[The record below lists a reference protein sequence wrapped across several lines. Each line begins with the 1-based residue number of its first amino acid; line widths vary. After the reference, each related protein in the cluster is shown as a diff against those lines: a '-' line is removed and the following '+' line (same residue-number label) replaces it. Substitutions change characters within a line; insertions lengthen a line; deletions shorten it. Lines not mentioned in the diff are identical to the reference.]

1 MKNDLYKYTFSV
13 IGGDQR
19 QLELIRLIYERGGKV
34 KVFGFSKDEFSS
46 MQCSSGTIEIFNKL
60 NDRLF
65 DSQIILLPIP
75 YKNKTGH
82 LPTKDLSLHIPLK
95 DVLDHVKPESRI
107 FLGKK
112 DLEFAELVRGRAIH
126 AIDIMDIEEFTVWNA
141 VPSAEGAIQRAMEHS
156 NITLHGSRCLVLGY
170 GRIGKVLAQMLRGI
184 GAQVTVEARKPSD
197 LTWIEVNGF
206 FAVHLHDLSS
216 VLPNQDF
223 IFNTIP
229 HLVLD
234 EQKLQLVNRN
244 TLIIDLASSPGGVDF
259 RVAQSYGIRARH
271 ELGLPGL
278 VAPKTA
284 AKYILDTVLSVLAS
298 DKVKI

>member
-1 MKNDLYKYTFSV
+1 MYTFSV

-19 QLELIRLIYERGGKV
+19 QLELIRLIYERGGNV
-34 KVFGFSKDEFSS
+34 KVFGFSKDEFSAR
-46 MQCSSGTIEIFNKL
+46 QYSSGTIEIYNKMD
-60 NDRLF
+60 DRLF

-82 LPTKDLSLHIPLK
+82 LHTKDSSLHIEPK
-95 DVLDHVKPESRI
+95 DILDCVKPESMV

-112 DLEFAELVRGRAIH
+112 DSQFDELVRGRGIQ

-156 NITLHGSRCLVLGY
+156 TITLHGSRCLVLGY
-170 GRIGKVLAQMLRGI
+170 GRIGKILSQMLRGI
-184 GAQVTVEARKPSD
+184 GAQVTVEARNPSD

-206 FAVHLHDLSS
+206 RAVHLRDLSN
-216 VLPNQDF
+216 VLPYQDF

-234 EQKLQLVNRN
+234 EEKLQLVDEN
-244 TLIIDLASSPGGVDF
+244 TLIIDLASTPGGVDF
-259 RVAQSYGIRARH
+259 RAAQLYGITARH

-278 VAPKTA
+278 VAPRTA
-284 AKYILDTVLSVLAS
+284 AKYILDTVLAVLES
-298 DKVKI
+298 ENNK

>member
-1 MKNDLYKYTFSV
+1 MKNDLKKYTFSV
-13 IGGDQR
+13 ICGDQR
-19 QLELIRLIYERGGKV
+19 QLELIRLIYERGGNV

-46 MQCSSGTIEIFNKL
+46 RQCSSGTIEVFNKL

-65 DSQIILLPIP
+65 DSHIILLPIP
-75 YKNKTGH
+75 YKNKTGYLH
-82 LPTKDLSLHIPLK
+82 SKDPSLHIHLK

-112 DLEFAELVRGRAIH
+112 DSRFAEQARGRDIH

-156 NITLHGSRCLVLGY
+156 TITLHGSRCLVLGY
-170 GRIGKVLAQMLRGI
+170 GRIGKILSQMLKGI
-184 GAQVTVEARKPSD
+184 GAQVTVEARSPQD
-197 LTWIEVNGF
+197 LTWIKVNGF
-206 FAVHLHDLSS
+206 LAVHLHDLSS
-216 VLPNQDF
+216 ILQDQDF

-234 EQKLQLVNRN
+234 EQKLQLVDRN
-244 TLIIDLASSPGGVDF
+244 TLIIDLASAPGGVDF
-259 RVAQSYGIRARH
+259 RAAQSYGITARQ

-278 VAPKTA
+278 VAPRTA
-284 AKYILDTVLSVLAS
+284 AKFILDTVLTLLESEN
-298 DKVKI
+298 KK